1 MHEPPALSSVES
13 IAPLKSPVRNSPDS
27 AIPPTTTNA
36 LFPVFL
42 KLEQFRVLVVGGG
55 NVGLEKLAAILRNSP
70 ATAVTVV
77 APIILPKLRELA
89 ARHPR
94 VQLHARPYADDD
106 LNDQDFVFVA
116 TDDPALNRHIKAATA
131 ARRILTNVADTPEEC
146 DFYLSSVVQKG
157 DLKVAI
163 STNGKSPTVGKRL
176 RAVLEETLPNELH
189 SLLQNMTV
197 IRRRLGGDFAD
208 KVKSLNTLTAE
219 LAYGPVYESPATVY
233 WRRVATGAL
242 ATFALFIL
250 INILSYYFTWQQT
263 WHFLRNEGTFY
274 TFVGVGFVA
283 QLIDGMLGMGYG
295 VVSAISL
302 MSLGLSPVSVSA
314 SIHTAEMFASGA
326 SGYQHYRFGNI
337 NKKLFRVLLLPG
349 ILGSVSGALLLA
361 HFGEQYANWIKPA
374 LAVYLLILGLRII
387 SKAVRKQQEKRRK
400 VKNAGWL
407 AGAGGFLD
415 SFGGGGWGPL
425 VTSTLITNGRTPRF
439 VIGTV
444 SLVEFFV
451 TFASALTFFSVR
463 GISHWPIVAGLIVG
477 GVAAAPIAARLA
489 GRLPIKWMF
498 IGVGSMVIVW
508 SLWALRKVVF

>member
-1 MHEPPALSSVES
+1 MTPTSPPPA
-13 IAPLKSPVRNSPDS
+13 APPATNS
-27 AIPPTTTNA
+27 

-42 KLEQFRVLVVGGG
+42 KLEQFNVLLVGGG
-55 NVGLEKLAAILRNSP
+55 NVGLEKLSAILRNSP

-77 APIILPKLRELA
+77 APLILPELRALA

-94 VQLHARPYADDD
+94 VQLHARLYADDD
-106 LNDQDFVFVA
+106 LDDRDFVFVA
-116 TDDPALNRHIKAATA
+116 TDDPALNRHIKATTA
-131 ARRILTNVADTPEEC
+131 GRRILTNVADTPEEC

-176 RAVLEETLPNELH
+176 RAVLEETLPGELH
-189 SLLQNMTV
+189 TLLQNMTV
-197 IRRRLGGDFAD
+197 IRQRLKGDFGQ
-208 KVKSLNTLTAE
+208 KIKSLNAVTAE
-219 LAYGPVYESPATVY
+219 LAYGPAYESPATAY
-233 WRRVATGAL
+233 WRRIATGAL
-242 ATFALFIL
+242 VTFALFIL
-250 INILSYYFTWQQT
+250 VNILSYYFTWQQA
-263 WHFLRNEGTFY
+263 WDVFGNSGLFY
-274 TFVGVGFVA
+274 KFVAVGFIA

-326 SGYQHYRFGNI
+326 SGYNHYRFGNV

-349 ILGSVSGALLLA
+349 IAGSISGALLLTY
-361 HFGEQYANWIKPA
+361 FGEQYAGYIKPV
-374 LAVYLLILGLRII
+374 LAVYLLILGLRIV
-387 SKAVRKQQEKRRK
+387 SKAIRKQQEKRRK
-400 VKNAGWL
+400 VKHAGWL

-451 TFASALTFFSVR
+451 TFASALTFFSIL
-463 GISHWPIVAGLIVG
+463 GIKHWQIVAGLIVG
-477 GVAAAPIAARLA
+477 GVAAAPIAAKLA
-489 GRLPIKWMF
+489 GRIPTRWMF
-498 IGVGSMVIVW
+498 LGVGLMVIVW
-508 SLWALRKVVF
+508 SLWALRKLF